1 MTLIYI
7 VEDDDSI
14 SEIEMIALKNCN
26 YDVKRFDRS
35 SVFLKKLEETLPD
48 LVLLDIMLP
57 DENGYEVVKKIR
69 KNPVWRKLPI
79 IMVSAKSTEIDM
91 VRGLDEGADDYIKK
105 PFSIMELISRVKA
118 LLRRTQDKDPVLL
131 KVNDITL
138 DYTRHL
144 VYVKDEPVEL
154 TYKEFELLRYLMINV
169 EVVLSRDAII
179 RVVWDTDFEGESR
192 TVDMHIKTLRQ
203 KLKESGKNIKTIRN
217 VGYVL
222 QRVNSNETEN

>member
-154 TYKEFELLRYLMINV
+154 TYKEFELLRY
-169 EVVLSRDAII
+169 
-179 RVVWDTDFEGESR
+179 
-192 TVDMHIKTLRQ
+192 
-203 KLKESGKNIKTIRN
+203 
-217 VGYVL
+217 
-222 QRVNSNETEN
+222 